1 MPYIRS
7 TMDVNEAI
15 LRRLQEEASRIIY
28 RAIARDESAIFLGMR
43 YWMSDHLT
51 HPHDSALCCRP
62 PWYSINDELEAEA
75 ARENSEADYPEAY
88 ATVDGMTIE
97 EFSQWRQ
104 GNAKLS

>member
-1 MPYIRS
+1 MAAHTWIQDSPSGPWKNSYQLLKRAAGQTKILP
-7 TMDVNEAI
+7 TMDVSEAI
-15 LRRLQEEASRIIY
+15 LRRLQGEASRIID
-28 RAIARDESAIFLGMR
+28 R
-43 YWMSDHLT
+43 
-51 HPHDSALCCRP
+51 ALCCEP

-88 ATVDGMTIE
+88 GTVDGMTIE